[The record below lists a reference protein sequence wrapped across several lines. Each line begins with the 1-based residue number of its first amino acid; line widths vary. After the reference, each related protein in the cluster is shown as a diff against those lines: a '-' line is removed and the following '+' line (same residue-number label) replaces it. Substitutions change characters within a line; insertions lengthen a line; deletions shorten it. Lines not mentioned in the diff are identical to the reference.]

1 MNDLLDVFAKRQ
13 VCPRA
18 GSAVGSQ
25 LLWIFS
31 LFSLTSFH
39 LSLFH
44 YHKNIS
50 KAPKPLCAENSFD
63 ESTSGFGAPE
73 EGSLAPSVALSVGV

>member
-31 LFSLTSFH
+31 FSLTFFH
-39 LSLFH
+39 LSLFC

-50 KAPKPLCAENSFD
+50 KAPKPLCAENSCD